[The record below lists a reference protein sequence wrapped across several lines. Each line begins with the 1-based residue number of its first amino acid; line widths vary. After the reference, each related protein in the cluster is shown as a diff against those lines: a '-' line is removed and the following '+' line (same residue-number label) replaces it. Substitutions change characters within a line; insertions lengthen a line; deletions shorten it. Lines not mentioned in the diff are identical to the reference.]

1 MILLFFFSFIF
12 YSFIFSSLFFPPQI
26 FTVRTR
32 LISSI
37 VPRDTVLSHYF
48 VKFNQSH
55 AAKDW
60 SKFITNIKELRTA
73 NQRAFVHFLPVLLN
87 QLFHLFAFEKEDI
100 SLECMTTIGVIV
112 EKINALDAEGDKEFG
127 FRHPLLT
134 SYISTMFS
142 NPEGGGEVEEP
153 FHLRLM
159 RLWTRRLTVQATND
173 DTDHIFL
180 RFIWFMFDIVTK
192 SRVQYLYEK
201 KLLPYK
207 EGKGDGE
214 DKEFGKEVTKLVK
227 GLLASEIQPVI
238 LGVVPEFLMKK
249 KAGAGDN
256 TSPILMAMHV
266 NDQLA
271 LFIKDLIPLLSSST
285 LTELILAYTEK
296 IDLNHPNSKLTVAK
310 FEFLRIIVDYEHYI
324 PINRPPKKP
333 SVGDPERLMD
343 VYMGR
348 HVMAGLVIQEVL
360 LVITSTQDHAQ
371 SDARTSALNLL
382 IHLLFKHSCDERY
395 GSNDF
400 QRGIA
405 SIYFPFVLGLIEE
418 EKRSNVLTVSISN
431 RMIDEDTHKIL
442 LAFLWVVRQVGSDY
456 LRTWL
461 KADPASNLKF
471 FLILWKALD
480 FFDPSHKERGEL
492 FLNTSD
498 QSHSEISKTGDY
510 NLMAM
515 GVLGG
520 STFSGFTTTPRGTP
534 MPSSASSSSPTPR
547 TARRGSQ
554 ATASAPNLGVT
565 PRKQTAG
572 EEKAPRPGVRN
583 WKKKQDTINDK
594 RTAEEIQHL
603 HREVTLIAIKCVWH
617 MLLDLKDQGPLVI
630 KFLVMMLKQTHSQ
643 QVLDHLFQ
651 VVRYFVNLYKEPL
664 FVQKTSYCGDLTLEL
679 VRYCNFYSTKTRG
692 QAAGLLYLLFRNCWE
707 MSGHLVR
714 MKLQCSVAVA
724 RLVGDVKVRGS
735 GYLSSSLKAI
745 ARHAEK
751 DPEAT
756 ESFKEQLD
764 DLFDK
769 RLSDIL
775 KNVTLLQKWE
785 ADAEMYADVLHQI
798 AAGWHDSP
806 DIRYHWMDALASRH
820 VAQEDYEEAAQCYFH
835 VAALILSHLEALK
848 PETAPVLRNPA
859 GRTVLFRTLLQCS
872 PNCGPEFTVVCSPA
886 TAIAEGMCCS
896 DVFTD
901 KGFEK
906 SLAAGAK
913 QLNEVKLYEIAVL
926 AHRLVGISLNMRRE
940 WSDMS
945 SFYSLAAT
953 WSANIDTDTSPTRA
967 LSNFYLVNLFG
978 PLFEQKHQSFIYK
991 EKSEVA
997 VTDLSSRLSSQF
1009 GELFGDQNVLQL
1021 PTRWSGNPEELDKAK
1036 AHFQVVPVVPY
1047 LTPEEQVAR
1056 MGNQERQTN
1065 VSQFYYESSFSA
1077 DPNKKISE
1085 VGMKS
1090 LGTKRVVIKT
1100 ANAFPFVVKRSP
1112 VVEKR
1117 EEKFLPLEYGIL
1129 MMEESG
1135 RKLQSLFVNECRHP
1149 FLLQTVFRSTLGKG
1163 LSFAPLEVCSAFL
1176 GDTEGLDEDKVAK
1189 LRSEFESFLKEGAK
1203 AIQLH
1208 ADIIK
1213 SDKKAEH
1220 EEMEKEFEAFKG
1232 KVEGILNK
1240 AGGGWVRG
1248 S

>member
-1 MILLFFFSFIF
+1 M
-12 YSFIFSSLFFPPQI
+12 
-26 FTVRTR
+26 
-32 LISSI
+32 
-37 VPRDTVLSHYF
+37 
-48 VKFNQSH
+48 
-55 AAKDW
+55 
-60 SKFITNIKELRTA
+60 
-73 NQRAFVHFLPVLLN
+73 
-87 QLFHLFAFEKEDI
+87 
-100 SLECMTTIGVIV
+100 
-112 EKINALDAEGDKEFG
+112 
-127 FRHPLLT
+127 
-134 SYISTMFS
+134 
-142 NPEGGGEVEEP
+142 EEP
-153 FHLRLM
+153 MHLRLM

-249 KAGAGDN
+249 KVGGASGDN

-360 LVITSTQDHAQ
+360 LVVVSTQDHAQ
-371 SDARTSALNLL
+371 SDARTCALNLL

-395 GSNDF
+395 TSNDS
-400 QRGIA
+400 QKSIA
-405 SIYFPFVLGLIEE
+405 SIYFPYVLGLIEE

-431 RMIDEDTHKIL
+431 KMIEEDTHKIL

-461 KADPASNLKF
+461 QADPGSNLKF

-480 FFDPSHKERGEL
+480 FFDPGHKERGEL
-492 FLNTSD
+492 FLNPSD
-498 QSHSEISKTGDY
+498 QSHSEINKTGDY

-515 GVLGG
+515 GVLGA
-520 STFSGFTTTPRGTP
+520 SSFTQSPSSP
-534 MPSSASSSSPTPR
+534 VPPSSSASSRRR
-547 TARRGSQ
+547 TST
-554 ATASAPNLGVT
+554 TASAPNLGGVS
-565 PRKQTAG
+565 KQQQNGEEKG
-572 EEKAPRPGVRN
+572 EEKARSGVRN

-594 RTAEEIQHL
+594 RTVEEIQHL
-603 HREVTLIAIKCVWH
+603 HREVTLMAVKCVWH
-617 MLLDLKDQGPLVI
+617 MLLDLKDQAPLVI

-643 QVLDHLFQ
+643 EVLDHLFQ

-745 ARHAEK
+745 ARHAEN
-751 DPEAT
+751 DPEAS

-785 ADAEMYADVLHQI
+785 ADAEAYADVLHQI

-820 VAQEDYEEAAQCYFH
+820 IAQEDYEEAAQCYFH
-835 VAALILSHLEALK
+835 IAALILSHLEALK
-848 PETAPVLRNPA
+848 PETAPCLKNPA
-859 GRTVLFRTLLQCS
+859 GRTVLFRTLLQAS

-913 QLNEVKLYEIAVL
+913 QLNEVKLYETAIM

-940 WSDMS
+940 WNEMS
-945 SFYSLAAT
+945 GFYALAAT
-953 WSANIDTDTSPTRA
+953 WSSNIDTDTSSTRA
-967 LSNFYLVNLFG
+967 LSNFYLVKLFG
-978 PLFEQKHQSFIYK
+978 PLLEQKHESFVYK
-991 EKSEVA
+991 ENKEVA
-997 VTDLSSRLSSQF
+997 VTDLSSRLNSQF
-1009 GELFGDQNVLQL
+1009 GELFGEQNVLQL
-1021 PTRWSGNPEELDKAK
+1021 PTRWSGKPEELDKSK
-1036 AHFQVVPVVPY
+1036 AHFQIIPIMPY
-1047 LTPEEQVAR
+1047 LSPEEQVVR
-1056 MGNQERQTN
+1056 MGERERQTN
-1065 VSQFYYESSFSA
+1065 VSQFYYEASYSA
-1077 DPNKKISE
+1077 DPNKKVSE
-1085 VGMKS
+1085 VGMKG
-1090 LGTKRVVIKT
+1090 LGMKRVVIKT

-1112 VVEKR
+1112 VVERR
-1117 EEKFLPLEYGIL
+1117 EEKFLPVEYGIL
-1129 MMEESG
+1129 MMEERG

-1149 FLLQTVFRSTLGKG
+1149 FLLQSVFRSTLGKG
-1163 LSFAPLEVCSAFL
+1163 VSFAPLEICSTFL
-1176 GDTEGLDEDKVAK
+1176 GDTEGLDEEQATK
-1189 LRSEFESFLKEGAK
+1189 LRFEFESFLKEGAK
-1203 AIQLH
+1203 ALQLH

-1213 SDKKAEH
+1213 SDKKEEH
-1220 EEMEKEFEAFKG
+1220 EEMVKEFEVFQG
-1232 KVEGILNK
+1232 KVEGVLK
-1240 AGGGWVRG
+1240 KQEGGGASGWVRG